1 MLDEADRAL
10 DQLPADE
17 PLFGVKTSWRARK
30 PKDIMSRVLT
40 LLRENGPLRVLST
53 ARVVSVVGD
62 ALSLVTLMLHVQS
75 VLGKAIAV
83 AALLLVGDFAPS
95 LLSPLTGVISDRFD
109 RRSVMIACEAAQG
122 ILLAVIAFT
131 LPPLPILLALVGL
144 RAVLGQIFI
153 PASRAAVPSL
163 VAEKDLGQAN
173 TALGLGSNSAD
184 VIGPFLAAALLTF
197 MDTRG
202 VLLVDAVSFGVSA
215 LLLLRLPRLM
225 VSSEP
230 GQSVFA
236 DARQGLGEIWRNRP
250 LRIVF
255 LGFCGVVAC
264 TAIDDVAVLQLTKDV
279 FRASDS
285 SAGIILGAVGIG
297 LLAGF
302 ALLARTPKL
311 SMIALLVTGFV
322 LSSAGNLFTGLAWG
336 VASAFALQTIR
347 GLGIAAM
354 DVAHSTLIQRLT
366 PPDRTGRV
374 FGNFYGGIGVA
385 AAVSYIGGGLLL
397 DAVGPELTFMLSG
410 GAGVLTAGWV
420 VAASRGRG
428 VEWES
433 AS

>member
-1 MLDEADRAL
+1 VLKL
-10 DQLPADE
+10 L
-17 PLFGVKTSWRARK
+17 KT
-30 PKDIMSRVLT
+30 
-40 LLRENGPLRVLST
+40 NGPLRVLST

-75 VLGKAIAV
+75 VLGKAVAV

-109 RRSVMIACEAAQG
+109 RRTVMIACEVAQCV
-122 ILLAVIAFT
+122 LLAVIAFT
-131 LPPLPILLALVGL
+131 LPPLPILLALVGV

-184 VIGPFLAAALLTF
+184 VIGPFLAALLLQF

-202 VLLVDAVSFGVSA
+202 VLLVDAVLFGVSA

-225 VSSEP
+225 VPSEP
-230 GQSVFA
+230 GESVFA
-236 DARQGLGEIWRNRP
+236 DAKEGLGEIWRNRP
-250 LRIVF
+250 LRIIF

-264 TAIDDVAVLQLTKDV
+264 TAIDDVAVLQLTMVV
-279 FRASDS
+279 FGESE
-285 SAGIILGAVGIG
+285 SAAGLVLGAVGIG
-297 LLAGF
+297 LLLGY
-302 ALLARTPKL
+302 ALLAKGSARA

-322 LSSAGNLFTGLAWG
+322 VSSAGNLFTGLAWG
-336 VASAFALQTIR
+336 VASAFALQAVR

-354 DVAHSTLIQRLT
+354 DVAHSTLIQRLV
-366 PPDRTGRV
+366 PGDRAGRV

-385 AAVSYIGGGLLL
+385 AAVSYIGGGLLI
-397 DAVGPELTFMLSG
+397 DVVGPRLTLIVAG
-410 GAGVLTAGWV
+410 GAGVLVAGWV
-420 VAASRGRG
+420 VAASPLRG

>member
-1 MLDEADRAL
+1 M
-10 DQLPADE
+10 
-17 PLFGVKTSWRARK
+17 
-30 PKDIMSRVLT
+30 LT
-40 LLRENGPLRVLST
+40 LLKDNGPLRVLST

-109 RRSVMIACEAAQG
+109 RRTVMIACEVAQG
-122 ILLAVIAFT
+122 VLLAIIAFT

-173 TALGLGSNSAD
+173 TVLGLGTNSAD

-202 VLLVDAVSFGVSA
+202 VLLVDAVSFGLSA
-215 LLLLRLPRLM
+215 LLLLRLPRL
-225 VSSEP
+225 VVPAEP
-230 GQSVFA
+230 GESVFA
-236 DARQGLGEIWRNRP
+236 DAREGLGEIWRNRA
-250 LRIVF
+250 LRIIFV
-255 LGFCGVVAC
+255 GFCGVVAC
-264 TAIDDVAVLQLTKDV
+264 TAIDDVAVLQLTVVV
-279 FRASDS
+279 FGAAESV
-285 SAGIILGAVGIG
+285 AGVILGAVGIG
-297 LLAGF
+297 LLTGY
-302 ALLARTPKL
+302 ALLARGSTRFG
-311 SMIALLVTGFV
+311 MVALLVAGFAI
-322 LSSAGNLFTGLAWG
+322 SSAGNLFTGLAWG
-336 VASAFALQTIR
+336 VASAFALQAVR

-366 PPDRTGRV
+366 PGDRTGRV

-397 DAVGPELTFMLSG
+397 DAVGPELTFILSG
-410 GAGVLTAGWV
+410 GAGVLVAGWV
-420 VAASRGRG
+420 VAASRARG
-428 VEWES
+428 VEWKS

>member
-1 MLDEADRAL
+1 M
-10 DQLPADE
+10 
-17 PLFGVKTSWRARK
+17 
-30 PKDIMSRVLT
+30 LT
-40 LLRENGPLRVLST
+40 LLKENGPLRVLST

-75 VLGKAIAV
+75 VLGKAVAV

-109 RRSVMIACEAAQG
+109 RRTVMIACEVAQG
-122 ILLAVIAFT
+122 VLLAVIAFT
-131 LPPLPILLALVGL
+131 LPPLPVLLALVGI

-173 TALGLGSNSAD
+173 TALGLGTNSAD

-197 MDTRG
+197 LDTRG
-202 VLLVDAVSFGVSA
+202 VLLVDAVSFAASA
-215 LLLLRLPRLM
+215 LLLLRLPRL
-225 VSSEP
+225 VVPSVP
-230 GQSVFA
+230 GESVFA
-236 DARQGLGEIWRNRP
+236 DARQGLGEIWRNRA

-264 TAIDDVAVLQLTKDV
+264 TAIDDVAVLQLTVVV
-279 FRASDS
+279 FGAPERV
-285 SAGIILGAVGIG
+285 AGVVLGAVGIG
-297 LLAGF
+297 LLTGY
-302 ALLARTPKL
+302 ALLAKGSSRL
-311 SMIALLVTGFV
+311 SMVALLVTGFAI
-322 LSSAGNLFTGLAWG
+322 SSAGNLFTGLAWG
-336 VASAFALQTIR
+336 VASAFALQVVR

-354 DVAHSTLIQRLT
+354 DVAHSTLIQRLV
-366 PPDRTGRV
+366 PGDRTGRV

-397 DAVGPELTFMLSG
+397 DAAGPRLTFVLGG
-410 GAGVLTAGWV
+410 GAGVLVAVWV
-420 VAASRGRG
+420 VAASRARG

>member
-1 MLDEADRAL
+1 
-10 DQLPADE
+10 
-17 PLFGVKTSWRARK
+17 
-30 PKDIMSRVLT
+30 VLT

-75 VLGKAIAV
+75 VLGKAVAV

-109 RRSVMIACEAAQG
+109 RRTVMIACEVAQG
-122 ILLAVIAFT
+122 VLLAVIAFT
-131 LPPLPILLALVGL
+131 LPPLPILLALVGI

-173 TALGLGSNSAD
+173 TALGLGTNSAD

-197 MDTRG
+197 LDTRG

-215 LLLLRLPRLM
+215 LLLLRLPRL
-225 VSSEP
+225 VVPSAP
-230 GQSVFA
+230 GESVFA
-236 DARQGLGEIWRNRP
+236 DAKQGLGEIWRNRA

-264 TAIDDVAVLQLTKDV
+264 TAIDDVAVLQLTVVV
-279 FRASDS
+279 FGAPESV
-285 SAGIILGAVGIG
+285 AGVVLGAVGIG
-297 LLAGF
+297 LLTGY
-302 ALLARTPKL
+302 ALLAKGSSRL
-311 SMIALLVTGFV
+311 SMVALLVTGFAI
-322 LSSAGNLFTGLAWG
+322 SSAGNLFTGLAWG
-336 VASAFALQTIR
+336 VASAFALQAVR

-354 DVAHSTLIQRLT
+354 DVAHSTLIQRLV
-366 PPDRTGRV
+366 PADRTGRV

-385 AAVSYIGGGLLL
+385 AAVSYLGGGLLL
-397 DAVGPELTFMLSG
+397 DAAGPRLTFVLGG
-410 GAGVLTAGWV
+410 GAGVLVAVWV
-420 VAASRGRG
+420 VAASRARG